1 MLTASY
7 PVRLPVFEG
16 PLDLL
21 LALIEQQQLDITAV
35 SLAQVADQY
44 LAVIEEMGRR
54 TMADLTGFL
63 VVAAKLLL
71 IKSRVLLPDY
81 RATDGEEDQDTAEF
95 LHQLEL
101 YQFFRK
107 VAQEL
112 ERLEER
118 GWRSCVRVGRT
129 RGPSVA
135 AEPPSV
141 PGGHTGGPGGGGGAA
156 LRLLPPGP
164 SVETV
169 VASVTV
175 TVHEQMEKI
184 REWLRRA
191 REVRFQD
198 LLSEAGSRVEVI
210 VTLLA
215 VLELLKQG
223 LVRVRQEG
231 LFGPIFLE
239 AAAPA

>member
-118 GWRSCVRVGRT
+118 GWRSYVRVGRT
-129 RGPSVA
+129 RDRQLPPNPHQYLEGVTLEDLVA
-135 AEPPSV
+135 AAR
-141 PGGHTGGPGGGGGAA
+141 AA

-169 VASVTV
+169 VASV
-175 TVHEQMEKI
+175 
-184 REWLRRA
+184 
-191 REVRFQD
+191 
-198 LLSEAGSRVEVI
+198 
-210 VTLLA
+210 
-215 VLELLKQG
+215 
-223 LVRVRQEG
+223 
-231 LFGPIFLE
+231 
-239 AAAPA
+239 